1 MSCFIAQ
8 DCVCTASKA
17 PNKTDCHDINEI
29 LLKLALNAKN
39 QIKPYTRQLLLM
51 IQFEK
56 MHKNI
61 FVVKYEI
68 VFIYD
73 YPSTHIPIVVVSKLS

>member
-1 MSCFIAQ
+1 
-8 DCVCTASKA
+8 
-17 PNKTDCHDINEI
+17 
-29 LLKLALNAKN
+29 
-39 QIKPYTRQLLLM
+39 LM

-56 MHKNI
+56 RHKTI

-73 YPSTHIPIVVVSKLS
+73 YPSTHIPMVVVSKLS